1 MLRFL
6 VVAVAVLIGTPASTE
21 DIGSTGST
29 EGSFQSEDPEP
40 SSRPIEEVGGSE
52 AVLMGILAAAVF
64 GFQLRRKFKASARNW
79 QRIALPTEAEL
90 PVAPIIEESPQP
102 ESDST
107 EAPALRMRWQQTH

>member
-21 DIGSTGST
+21 DVGSTDAT
-29 EGSFQSEDPEP
+29 EGSYQSEDPEP
-40 SSRPIEEVGGSE
+40 SPTPIEGGGSE

-79 QRIALPTEAEL
+79 QRIALPAEAEL
-90 PVAPIIEESPQP
+90 PVAPIEESPQS